1 MINGIILKKL
11 ESLDDIL
18 RELESLGQVKIETL
32 NNDWLTRRAVERA
45 LQVLVEIVLDV
56 CHRLISLAG
65 EAPATTGAGAVKR
78 CVEIGALSGVDPFRK
93 MVQFRNFIVH
103 RYEQVDVKILA
114 GMVNMHLKDFKQFK
128 DEVLSYVRKS

>member
-78 CVEIGALSGVDPFRK
+78 GVEIGALSGVDPFRK

-114 GMVNMHLKDFKQFK
+114 GMVNTHLEDFKQFK

>member
-65 EAPATTGAGAVKR
+65 KAPATTGAGAVER

-93 MVQFRNFIVH
+93 MVQFRNFIVY

-114 GMVNMHLKDFKQFK
+114 GMVNTHLEDFKQFK